1 VTTTLAPPTVLIAS
15 RGATQI
21 VVTRGQNVPD
31 VFWTRLLAEWG
42 IGGADPAAQ
51 ISVPVE
57 RFLSKLEWLPS
68 SCRRF
73 GVSLGWD
80 DGARNFVRAVRAERA
95 VLDQASR
102 ATPLSSE
109 AVRARLDGGRF
120 TRELRDFQVR
130 DLRKLLALPH
140 GANFSVPGA
149 GKTTVA
155 YALYEAE
162 RLSGKVTRLLVVAP
176 LSAYD
181 AWMAEARDCFS
192 EAPVVHRYD
201 GGLIPLDTEVC
212 LVNYQRL
219 SSAYEHIARWVS
231 DCPCHAILDEAHRM
245 KRGRAGEWGK
255 STLNL
260 AYLAIR
266 RDVLTGTPAPQSI
279 RDLEALLDFAWPG
292 QARRILPEEVFR
304 GPPTEEVT
312 GAVATAV
319 RPFFVRTTKSDLQL
333 TAPQYR
339 VLLVPLEGLQ
349 REIYEALRNQ
359 YAGQFSI
366 TRRDRIDFA
375 RMGEVV
381 MYLLEAATNP
391 QLLNAGASE
400 YDVVGFRYPAV
411 AIAAGSA
418 LADLLARYSSIETP
432 RKFVELARIVRANAD
447 LGRKTLIW
455 TNFVRNITALETAF
469 ALYNPAVIHGGIP
482 SEISQPNAPRKRED
496 ELLKFRNSDDCLVLL
511 ANPAAT
517 SEGVSLHLHCHDA
530 IYLDRTFNAGQYLQS
545 VDRIHRLGMPQD
557 QDTRITFLVTDGT
570 IDQSVDNR
578 IREKAERLG
587 AILEDN
593 DIATIALP
601 NDEDY
606 GRVIEN
612 DADLAELFRHI
623 RGGT

>member
-1 VTTTLAPPTVLIAS
+1 MVSIAS
-15 RGATQI
+15 NSAATQV
-21 VVTRGQNVPD
+21 VVTRGQNVSD

-51 ISVPVE
+51 ITVPVE

-80 DGARNFVRAVRAERA
+80 DGARNLVRAIQAERA
-95 VLDQASR
+95 ALDQASR
-102 ATPLSSE
+102 ATPLSPE
-109 AVRARLDGGRF
+109 AVRGRLAGGRF

-130 DLRKLLALPH
+130 DVGKLLALPH

-162 RLSGKVTRLLVVAP
+162 RLSAKVTRLLVVAP

-181 AWMAEARDCFS
+181 AWMSEARDCFS

-201 GGLIPLDTEVC
+201 GSSIPADAEVC

-219 SSAYEHIARWVS
+219 SSAYEDVARWAS
-231 DCPCHAILDEAHRM
+231 DRPCHVILDEAHRM

-260 AYLAIR
+260 AYLASR

-292 QARRILPEEVFR
+292 QARRILPEQVFR
-304 GPPTEEVT
+304 AAPTPEVT

-319 RPFFVRTTKSDLQL
+319 RPFFVRTTKSDLRL
-333 TAPQYR
+333 TAPQHS

-359 YAGQFSI
+359 YAGQFSV
-366 TRRDRIDFA
+366 TRRERTDFA

-391 QLLNAGASE
+391 QLLNVGGSE
-400 YDVVGFRYPAV
+400 YDLVGFRLPPIV
-411 AIAAGSA
+411 IPPDSG
-418 LADLLARYSSIETP
+418 LADLLARYSNFETP
-432 RKFVELARIVRANAD
+432 RKFIELFKLVRANAA

-455 TNFVRNITALETAF
+455 TNFVRNITALETAL
-469 ALYNPAVIHGGIP
+469 ARYNPAVIHGGIP
-482 SEISQPNAPRKRED
+482 SEISQPNAARKRED
-496 ELLKFRNSDDCLVLL
+496 ELSKFRNSADCLVLL

-545 VDRIHRLGMPQD
+545 VDRIHRLGMPPGE
-557 QDTRITFLVTDGT
+557 DTRITFLVTEDT
-570 IDQSVDNR
+570 IDQSVDAR

-601 NDEDY
+601 DDEDY

-623 RGGT
+623 RGGM